1 MLRLAVTATGVREVI
16 DDSLDLLKV
25 QDDGA
30 DSQRLVSRLE
40 SVRSVLI
47 RNEKKIWL
55 RTKKGRGMLADVSE
69 AAERLLKSLSSSGE
83 MDAVDAAIGDVET
96 LARAIEEESR
106 KRNMVVT

>member
-1 MLRLAVTATGVREVI
+1 MAVTTAGVREII
-16 DDSLDLLKV
+16 DDSLDLLKR
-25 QDDGA
+25 QNDGT
-30 DSQRLVSRLE
+30 DSPELVSRLE

-69 AAERLLKSLSSSGE
+69 AAERLRGVLASSGE
-83 MDAVDAAIGDVET
+83 RDTVDAALGDVET
-96 LARAIEEESR
+96 LARAIDEESR

>member
-1 MLRLAVTATGVREVI
+1 MSLIEKASKEI
-16 DDSLDLLKV
+16 DVEESLDLLN
-25 QDDGA
+25 GRNA
-30 DSQRLVSRLE
+30 GTDSQRLVSRLE

-69 AAERLLKSLSSSGE
+69 AAESLKKSLASPSE
-83 MDAVDAAIGDVET
+83 LDAVDAALSDLET

>member
-1 MLRLAVTATGVREVI
+1 MSVTATGVREII
-16 DDSLDLLKV
+16 DDSLDLLKGQNHGTV
-25 QDDGA
+25 
-30 DSQRLVSRLE
+30 SPRLMSRLE

-55 RTKKGRGMLADVSE
+55 RTKKGRGMIADVGE
-69 AAERLLKSLSSSGE
+69 AAERLIKFLASSGE
-83 MDAVDAAIGDVET
+83 LEAVEAALSDVET

>member
-1 MLRLAVTATGVREVI
+1 MAVNATGVREII
-16 DDSLDLLKV
+16 DESRDLLKG
-25 QDDGA
+25 QNEGTE
-30 DSQRLVSRLE
+30 SQRLMSRLE
-40 SVRSVLI
+40 SARSVLI

-69 AAERLLKSLSSSGE
+69 AAERLRESLASSDE
-83 MDAVDAAIGDVET
+83 LETVEATLNDVET

>member
-1 MLRLAVTATGVREVI
+1 MTATGVREVI

-83 MDAVDAAIGDVET
+83 LDAVDAALGDVET

>member
-1 MLRLAVTATGVREVI
+1 MAVTAAGVREII
-16 DDSLDLLKV
+16 DESLDLLKNRSV
-25 QDDGA
+25 EA

-40 SVRSVLI
+40 SVHSVLI

-55 RTKKGRGMLADVSE
+55 RTKKGREMLADVSE
-69 AAERLLKSLSSSGE
+69 AAERLRGTLASSDE
-83 MDAVDAAIGDVET
+83 LETVEAALNDVET

>member
-1 MLRLAVTATGVREVI
+1 MAVSVADVREI
-16 DDSLDLLKV
+16 IEESIDLLKKRG
-25 QDDGA
+25 DEA
-30 DSQRLVSRLE
+30 DPQGSVSRLE

-55 RTKKGRGMLADVSE
+55 RTKKGRGMLGEVNE
-69 AAERLLKSLSSSGE
+69 AAERLMNSLASSGE
-83 MDAVDAAIGDVET
+83 LDAVDAALGDVET

>member
-1 MLRLAVTATGVREVI
+1 MAVTATGVREII
-16 DDSLDLLKV
+16 DESLDLLKR
-25 QDDGA
+25 QNYET
-30 DSQRLVSRLE
+30 DSQRLMSRLE

-55 RTKKGRGMLADVSE
+55 RTKKGRGMLVDVSE
-69 AAERLLKSLSSSGE
+69 AAVRLKKSLAPSSE
-83 MDAVDAAIGDVET
+83 LDAIDAALGDVET

>member
-1 MLRLAVTATGVREVI
+1 MAVTATSVREVI
-16 DDSLDLLKV
+16 DDSLDLLKG

-30 DSQRLVSRLE
+30 DSQKLVSRLE

-83 MDAVDAAIGDVET
+83 LDAVDAALGDVET